1 MKHSWSKLRRLR
13 LDDTSLTKDG
23 VRTLVRGHWP
33 KLKKL
38 SLQQNCLNNEGLS
51 GYFLLSNWSKK
62 ISVILDDLSFY
73 FYTECQF

>member
-1 MKHSWSKLRRLR
+1 VKHSWSKLRRLR